1 MSAVSE
7 CAGEKKTSETPPQR
21 WPNTG
26 AWAGLVGGLMGA
38 TGILLGSQFS
48 PPGAIVAFT
57 GAAVLII
64 LFISRWW
71 WFNRRKR

>member
-1 MSAVSE
+1 MRAVSG
-7 CAGEKKTSETPPQR
+7 CAGEEKTSETPPRR
-21 WPNTG
+21 WPDIW
-26 AWAGLVGGLMGA
+26 AWLGLVGGLMGA

-48 PPGAIVAFT
+48 PPGAIVAFA
-57 GAAVLII
+57 GAAVLIT

>member
-1 MSAVSE
+1 MGAVSG
-7 CAGEKKTSETPPQR
+7 CADKEETSEIPSRR

-26 AWAGLVGGLMGA
+26 AWLGLVGGLMGA

-57 GAAVLII
+57 GAAVLIT
-64 LFISRWW
+64 LFISRWS